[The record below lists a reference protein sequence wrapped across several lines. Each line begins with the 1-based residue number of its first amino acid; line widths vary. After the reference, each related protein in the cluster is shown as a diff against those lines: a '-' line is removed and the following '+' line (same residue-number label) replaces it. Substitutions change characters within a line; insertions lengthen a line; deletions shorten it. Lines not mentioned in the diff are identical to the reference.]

1 MKTQT
6 TSAHGDGSTARQ
18 WAPLRVLSTRAA
30 RTLAYAAAFGALL
43 FGASGCGYQ
52 MYTRPGLP
60 AAPVAATDEISLRL
74 LLVGDLGEEV
84 ITRTQ
89 GWPLLD
95 RLTQDLQSGARTAVV
110 LLGDNVYPAGV
121 PAESDTPEAQAAE
134 RIVRAMLAAAAP
146 ADDVLFVPGNHDWN
160 DSHPGGLERILA
172 QDALIRRLTEPED
185 RARLIP
191 SGGCPGPAS
200 LDLSPGVRLVAIDT
214 EWLLTAEDPRRKPLG
229 GQTGCVHG
237 PTDAPT
243 PFPDDQLTT
252 EAFYRALEVQLQDVE
267 GRVVMLLA
275 HHPLRSRGPHGGHL
289 GGTWLP
295 FLWPAVKRLF
305 PTPQDFGSDANQRM
319 RARIDEV
326 LGRTDADLIIAAA
339 GHDHNLQLFEASSG
353 AYYLVSGAG
362 SKTSPAGRTPQ
373 TLFKHGAHG
382 YMRVDVLVDG
392 NVQLAVVEPGTDRPP
407 LSIRLRRRE

>member
-1 MKTQT
+1 
-6 TSAHGDGSTARQ
+6 
-18 WAPLRVLSTRAA
+18 VLSTRAA

-60 AAPVAATDEISLRL
+60 AAPVATTDEISLRL
-74 LLVGDLGEEV
+74 LLVGDLGDEV
-84 ITRTQ
+84 ITRPQ

-95 RLTQDLQSGARTAVV
+95 RLTGDLRPDVRSAIVF
-110 LLGDNVYPAGV
+110 LGDNVYPAGV
-121 PAESDTPEAQAAE
+121 PAEPDTSEARMAE
-134 RIVRAMLAAAAP
+134 RIVRATLAAAAP
-146 ADDVLFVPGNHDWN
+146 ADDVIFVPGNHDWN
-160 DSHPGGLERILA
+160 DSHPGGHERVLA
-172 QDALIRRLTEPED
+172 QQALIARLTQPAD
-185 RARLIP
+185 RARVIP

-200 LDLSPGVRLVAIDT
+200 LDLSPLVRLVAVDT
-214 EWLLTAEDPRRKPLG
+214 EWLLTDDDPRRKPIG
-229 GQTGCVHG
+229 GQTGCVYG
-237 PTDAPT
+237 SIEAPT
-243 PFPDDQLTT
+243 PFPDDQLTA
-252 EAFYRALEVQLQDVE
+252 EAFYRALEAQLQGVE
-267 GRVVMLLA
+267 GRVVILLA

-295 FLWPAVKRLF
+295 FIWPAVKRLF
-305 PTPQDFGSDANQRM
+305 PTPQDFGSNANQRM

-326 LGRTDADLIIAAA
+326 LGRTDAGLIVAAA
-339 GHDHNLQLFEASSG
+339 GHDHNLQLFEASGG
-353 AYYLVSGAG
+353 AYYLVSGSG

-407 LSIRLRRRE
+407 LSMRLRRRE